1 MTKQANVG
9 FIGAGGFISAHH
21 LVTANESKYLNIAA
35 IADLNEE
42 TLKRHAETK
51 PVGYTTTDYKKLL
64 ADKDIDIIVIGTKQ
78 DLHASL
84 IVEALDAGKWVM
96 CEKPMANNDEESAA
110 VLAAERR
117 NPGKLAI
124 GFNRRF
130 APAYRQTKE
139 LMQQARRPWFVNYR
153 MMNQSSH
160 VFDGFYKNQ

>member
-1 MTKQANVG
+1 MSKQANVG

-21 LVTANESKYLNIAA
+21 LVTANESEYLNIAA

-84 IVEALDAGKWVM
+84 IVEALVSI
-96 CEKPMANNDEESAA
+96 NTQ
-110 VLAAERR
+110 RR
-117 NPGKLAI
+117 SIIVRTRLFIMRA
-124 GFNRRF
+124 
-130 APAYRQTKE
+130 TK
-139 LMQQARRPWFVNYR
+139 R
-153 MMNQSSH
+153 ST
-160 VFDGFYKNQ
+160 